1 MTRAKCSRTPKLLQH
16 KANAGR
22 FPDPPPVPSCFLG
35 GFVGI
40 GYCHCLVL
48 ALVAWERIM
57 PSPFPGMNPYLEQ
70 PSVWEDF
77 QMAFAT
83 EIRESLSAQVRPSFF
98 VKLEERV
105 FIHEPFSEERRKL
118 LGRPD
123 IALFKASSTHRPSV
137 ATVDPAL
144 NQVKSIM
151 ATLPD
156 IDIERH
162 AVIEIRDRQDRQLV
176 TMIEVFSPSN
186 KRYGPDREQ
195 YLMKRSTMM
204 FSTASIVEIDLLRG
218 GPRLPLNDLPSCD
231 YCVTVFRK
239 SNAPKIEAW
248 PIGLRDPLPNIPI
261 PLKGDFPDATLDLSA
276 IIHRVYDAAGY
287 EDYLYE
293 TQPEPPLE
301 GADLEWAQTFIR
313 S

>member
-1 MTRAKCSRTPKLLQH
+1 MQAVFQVRLRGEL
-16 KANAGR
+16 
-22 FPDPPPVPSCFLG
+22 FLG
-35 GFVGI
+35 WLCRDRL
-40 GYCHCLVL
+40 YWNCLVL
-48 ALVAWERIM
+48 AHVAWEANHAFTFSWNEPLFGTALGLGRFSNGFCNRDPRIIV
-57 PSPFPGMNPYLEQ
+57 S
-70 PSVWEDF
+70 
-77 QMAFAT
+77 
-83 EIRESLSAQVRPSFF
+83 QVRPSFF

-105 FIHEPFSEERRKL
+105 FIHEPSSEERRKL
-118 LGRPD
+118 LGKPD
-123 IALFKASSTHRPSV
+123 IALFKAS
-137 ATVDPAL
+137 
-144 NQVKSIM
+144 
-151 ATLPD
+151 
-156 IDIERH
+156 
-162 AVIEIRDRQDRQLV
+162 
-176 TMIEVFSPSN
+176 
-186 KRYGPDREQ
+186 
-195 YLMKRSTMM
+195 STMM

-293 TQPEPPLE
+293 SQPEPPLE

>member
-1 MTRAKCSRTPKLLQH
+1 
-16 KANAGR
+16 
-22 FPDPPPVPSCFLG
+22 
-35 GFVGI
+35 
-40 GYCHCLVL
+40 
-48 ALVAWERIM
+48 M

-151 ATLPD
+151 ATYP
-156 IDIERH
+156 I
-162 AVIEIRDRQDRQLV
+162 
-176 TMIEVFSPSN
+176 
-186 KRYGPDREQ
+186 
-195 YLMKRSTMM
+195 
-204 FSTASIVEIDLLRG
+204 SI
-218 GPRLPLNDLPSCD
+218 
-231 YCVTVFRK
+231 
-239 SNAPKIEAW
+239 
-248 PIGLRDPLPNIPI
+248 
-261 PLKGDFPDATLDLSA
+261 LKGMPSS
-276 IIHRVYDAAGY
+276 
-287 EDYLYE
+287 
-293 TQPEPPLE
+293 
-301 GADLEWAQTFIR
+301 R
-313 S
+313 SVIGKIANW